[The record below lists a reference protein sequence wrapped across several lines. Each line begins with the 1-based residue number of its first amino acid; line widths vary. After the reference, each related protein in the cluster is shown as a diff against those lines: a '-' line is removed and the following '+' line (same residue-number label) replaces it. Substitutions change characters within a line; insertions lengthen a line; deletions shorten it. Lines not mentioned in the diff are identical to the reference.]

1 MLSIIQSFEM
11 FPRHNGVAAISEHFT
26 LNLRISVLLTNK
38 YLFAPLYCKLIEN
51 LFLVTVKLSEYISSV
66 LSVCSNPCAGLL
78 PKIKIYFFLLTI
90 FIDELISTSNIM
102 TFLPNP
108 VPENENVSFLSNPI
122 SYPEYLYLSISAF
135 LVKVTAPNKQ
145 FSNVG

>member
-51 LFLVTVKLSEYISSV
+51 LFLVTIKLSEYISSV
-66 LSVCSNPCAGLL
+66 LSVC
-78 PKIKIYFFLLTI
+78 
-90 FIDELISTSNIM
+90 LI
-102 TFLPNP
+102 L
-108 VPENENVSFLSNPI
+108 VQD
-122 SYPEYLYLSISAF
+122 SYPKSKYIFSCWQSSLMNSYLLQTLWHFCLIQCQKMKTFHFSQI
-135 LVKVTAPNKQ
+135 Q
-145 FSNVG
+145 FHIQNICTYQFRHF